1 MKRVISVKRL
11 RQFWELHPDSEAPL
25 RTWYRIALKAQWR
38 SIQEVRATFP
48 HADAVTVASG
58 RTVTVFNISG
68 NKYRLVV
75 DLLYAVEVAYV
86 CMVLTHAEYSKGR
99 WKDQL

>member
-11 RQFWELHPDSEAPL
+11 REFWRLHPDSETPL
-25 RTWYRIALKAQWR
+25 RSWYRTAMKAQWAN
-38 SIQEVRATFP
+38 IQDVRATYA
-48 HADAVTVASG
+48 HADAVIVASG
-58 RTVTVFNISG
+58 RTVTVFNFGG

-75 DLLYAVEVAYV
+75 DILYEVEVIYV
-86 CMVLTHAEYSKGR
+86 CLVLTHSEYTKDR

>member
-11 RQFWELHPDSEAPL
+11 REFWQRRPDAETPL
-25 RTWYRIALKAQWR
+25 RTWYRIALKAAWR
-38 SIQEVRATFP
+38 QLQDVRADYP

-58 RTVTVFNISG
+58 RSITVFNIAG

-75 DLLYAVEVAYV
+75 DILYAPQVIYV
-86 CMVLTHAEYSKGR
+86 CKVLTHAEYTKGR